1 MRREGQT
8 STIVSRSVVPNDDA
22 FMLYGMFAI
31 GARFSTSPYFQS
43 MDPVDRGEVYAN
55 RAAVLKDTIIK
66 KIQQP
71 TLEFLKG
78 CVILAFYCFT
88 AGQIGPGSVLTSVC
102 IRFAY
107 DLSLDEIDE
116 DQMNDDGSLNK
127 EIFDR
132 SVDSWVRKEELRRL
146 WWSIWEL
153 DTFAATL
160 SCQPYGIERGEM
172 KVLLPV
178 PNDNWFSGLPMR
190 SAFINH
196 RPETVWKSLQGSPNQ
211 SARSWFLLAN
221 YLMSCI
227 AFAGRQSSRS
237 STSTKP
243 GLETAVCNFK
253 LSLPVKF
260 QLRSLFL
267 DKNNFEEGNWI
278 ISTHL
283 MIIG

>member
-1 MRREGQT
+1 MRRGGQT
-8 STIVSRSVVPNDDA
+8 STIVNRSVVSNDDA

-31 GARFSTSPYFQS
+31 GARFSTSPYFQGIA
-43 MDPVDRGEVYAN
+43 PIDRGEVYSL
-55 RAAVLKDTIIK
+55 RAAAIKDPIIK
-66 KIQQP
+66 TIQEP

-78 CVILAFYCFT
+78 CVILAYYCVT
-88 AGQIGPGSVLTSVC
+88 AGQIGPGSVLTSIC

-116 DQMNDDGSLNK
+116 YQMNDDGSLNS
-127 EIFDR
+127 ENFDGN
-132 SVDSWVRKEELRRL
+132 VASWVRKEELRRL

-153 DTFAATL
+153 DTFVATL
-160 SCQPYGIERGEM
+160 SCQPYGVERGEM

-178 PNDNWFSGLPMR
+178 PNDNWYRGLPMR

-196 RPETVWKSLQGSPNQ
+196 QPEAVWKSLQGSPNQ
-211 SARSWFLLAN
+211 SARAWCLLAN

-227 AFAGRQSSRS
+227 AFAGRKPSRS

-253 LSLPVKF
+253 LSLPVEF

-283 MIIG
+283 MIIA